1 MMNPHNRPQK
11 QPPSE
16 TFSAEQVQSAI
27 RDGGKALV
35 ELAERVGKQIKNE
48 GLATN
53 QIRNIYGMVKRMEM
67 RMKAPQQSDTGW
79 NWHHELMM
87 LKPKM
92 AYAAA
97 RASGRGAKTLAKVLS
112 YAIDEVG
119 DDRTK
124 FPRFVDLFEAILAYH
139 KAAGGK

>member
-1 MMNPHNRPQK
+1 MNQHNRPQNRP
-11 QPPSE
+11 QSE
-16 TFSAEQVQSAI
+16 TPPAEEVQRAI

-35 ELAERVGKQIKNE
+35 DLAERVGRQVKNE
-48 GLATN
+48 GLTTN
-53 QIRNIYGMVKRMEM
+53 QIRNIYGIVKQMEM

-79 NWHHELMM
+79 NWYHELMM

-97 RASGRGAKTLAKVLS
+97 RASGRGAETLAKVLS
-112 YAIDEVG
+112 VAIDEVG
-119 DDRTK
+119 SDRGK